1 MGTNILQAAGCSKP
15 LECIYWLHSITSHST
30 GYFTGGHNLLVW
42 HCSTVQGK
50 AAAIFRE
57 EKAPLV
63 DTHSC
68 RNLGRHRRPQQY
80 TMQQFTQLTYQ
91 VCRVWVTNSRQ
102 QSPSW
107 EWPAPQP
114 LNNFTTNMHYHAQR
128 SLSLVCN
135 LSQMNPVHSIPFY
148 FLKFHYNIVLQ
159 VVISFMFPH
168 HFSSTPRAPWF
179 SPTLNFEKPGLCTD
193 THGPCCSVC
202 VQTHMENAV
211 QFVYRHTWTMLF
223 SLCTDTHGPCCSVHK
238 QSAGLL
244 RLNKADL
251 HQFAFRYSPFLTKL
265 NKHQRILLA
274 ILYVMLRSATFLIL
288 FSNLTST
295 SYDDEDNKKCMC
307 ARAHIPF
314 SWKYKILITCSWY
327 KGTEGK

>member
-1 MGTNILQAAGCSKP
+1 MDHA
-15 LECIYWLHSITSHST
+15 
-30 GYFTGGHNLLVW
+30 
-42 HCSTVQGK
+42 VQ
-50 AAAIFRE
+50 F
-57 EKAPLV
+57 V
-63 DTHSC
+63 Y
-68 RNLGRHRRPQQY
+68 RH
-80 TMQQFTQLTYQ
+80 TWKM
-91 VCRVWVTNSRQ
+91 
-102 QSPSW
+102 
-107 EWPAPQP
+107 
-114 LNNFTTNMHYHAQR
+114 
-128 SLSLVCN
+128 
-135 LSQMNPVHSIPFY
+135 PF
-148 FLKFHYNIVLQ
+148 
-159 VVISFMFPH
+159 S
-168 HFSSTPRAPWF
+168 
-179 SPTLNFEKPGLCTD
+179 LCTD

-202 VQTHMENAV
+202 VQTHMDNAVQFVYRHTCTMLFSLCTDTHGPCCSVCVHTHGPCRSVCVQTHMDHAV

-314 SWKYKILITCSWY
+314 S
-327 KGTEGK
+327 